1 MQKELVKILYAEDE
15 PDIQAIATIALE
27 NIGNFLLKTC
37 NTGQE
42 ALDNID
48 EFNPDLVL
56 TDVMMPEVDGP
67 TLLKTLKNNPKYEN
81 IPVIF
86 MTAKAQTHEIEQYLK
101 LGAVKIITKPFDPIT
116 LSSEI
121 REIWGKLDE

>member
-1 MQKELVKILYAEDE
+1 MQKELKKILYAEDE

-27 NIGNFLLKTC
+27 NIGNFVLKTC
-37 NTGQE
+37 NSGKE

-67 TLLKTLKNNPKYEN
+67 TLLKELKKNPKYEN

-116 LSSEI
+116 LSKDI
-121 REIWGKLDE
+121 REIWGQLNE